1 MNPVMWALLGG
12 IVVGNIFT
20 LPEKWSK
27 WVGLASTTL
36 LEYSIVMMAFGINY
50 ANFGKTGWLPFLGIV
65 IIVLAVLWISFHLSR
80 KFNCPGS
87 TGVLVGFGTAICG
100 SSAIAALA
108 PSIKNQEK
116 EDVAIAMAVVNLL
129 GTIGMLAIP
138 IALMDMNWLNE
149 KIGFF
154 IGASLHSVGNVAGAG
169 YAISEE
175 AGNAAIAIKM
185 ARVAMLTPG
194 LIFIKFLINKG
205 ENISLRE
212 QLKLPKYLIAF
223 VIITI
228 IASFIEIPK
237 EILSITKF
245 SGEAFLTVA
254 MAAIGLKVS
263 FTKLLNAGQRG
274 LKFGLVIFAIQLAL
288 VVGIWYLVFGIW

>member
-50 ANFGKTGWLPFLGIV
+50 AHFGKTGWLPFLGIAV
-65 IIVLAVLWISFHLSR
+65 IVLAVLWISFHLSR

-87 TGVLVGFGTAICG
+87 TGILVGFGTAICG

-108 PSIKNQEK
+108 PSLKNQER

-138 IALMDMNWLNE
+138 IAIMDMQWMSD

-169 YAISEE
+169 YAISED
-175 AGNAAIAIKM
+175 AGKAAIAIKM

-194 LIFIKFLINKG
+194 LIFIKFLLNKG
-205 ENISLRE
+205 ENISLKE

-223 VIITI
+223 VVITVV
-228 IASFIEIPK
+228 ASFVEMPK

-263 FTKLLNAGQRG
+263 FTQLLNSGQRG
-274 LKFGLVIFAIQLAL
+274 LKFGLVIFAIQMAL
-288 VVGIWYLVFGIW
+288 VVGIWDLVFGNW

>member
-1 MNPVMWALLGG
+1 MWALLGG
-12 IVVGNIFT
+12 MIIGNLFK

-27 WVGLASTTL
+27 WVGLASTNL

-50 ANFGKTGWLPFLGIV
+50 SNFGKTGWMPFLGIV
-65 IIVLAVLWISFHLSR
+65 FIVLSILWISFQLSK

-108 PSIKNQEK
+108 PSLKNKEK

-138 IALMDMNWLNE
+138 FAIMDMHWLNE

-169 YAISEE
+169 YSISEG

-194 LIFIKFLINKG
+194 LIFIKILINRG
-205 ENISLRE
+205 ENISIKE

-223 VIITI
+223 ILITI
-228 IASFIEIPK
+228 IASVVEIPK
-237 EILSITKF
+237 EMLSVTKF
-245 SGEAFLTVA
+245 AGEVFLTIA

-263 FTKLLNAGQRG
+263 FMKLLHSGQRG
-274 LKFGLVIFAIQLAL
+274 LKFGLVIFAIQMAL
-288 VVGIWYLVFGIW
+288 VVGI

>member
-1 MNPVMWALLGG
+1 
-12 IVVGNIFT
+12 
-20 LPEKWSK
+20 
-27 WVGLASTTL
+27 
-36 LEYSIVMMAFGINY
+36 
-50 ANFGKTGWLPFLGIV
+50 
-65 IIVLAVLWISFHLSR
+65 
-80 KFNCPGS
+80 
-87 TGVLVGFGTAICG
+87 LVGFGTAICG

-263 FTKLLNAGQRG
+263 FTKLINSGQRG
-274 LKFGLVIFAIQLAL
+274 LKFGLVLFAIQLAL
-288 VVGIWYLVFGIW
+288 VVGIWYLVVGIW

>member
-1 MNPVMWALLGG
+1 
-12 IVVGNIFT
+12 
-20 LPEKWSK
+20 
-27 WVGLASTTL
+27 
-36 LEYSIVMMAFGINY
+36 
-50 ANFGKTGWLPFLGIV
+50 
-65 IIVLAVLWISFHLSR
+65 
-80 KFNCPGS
+80 
-87 TGVLVGFGTAICG
+87 
-100 SSAIAALA
+100 
-108 PSIKNQEK
+108 
-116 EDVAIAMAVVNLL
+116 
-129 GTIGMLAIP
+129 
-138 IALMDMNWLNE
+138 
-149 KIGFF
+149 
-154 IGASLHSVGNVAGAG
+154 
-169 YAISEE
+169 
-175 AGNAAIAIKM
+175 M

-245 SGEAFLTVA
+245 AGESFLTVA

-263 FTKLLNAGQRG
+263 FTKLLNSGQRG

-288 VVGIWYLVFGIW
+288 VVGIWYLVVSL